1 MVVYSSMSALGLQV
15 RISRSRGRR
24 RKVWGWPQR
33 DDSGAHN
40 VHLTTIRTLD
50 IKLAILLQTLASTPG
65 CPNVGSIDFG
75 ERLTVVI
82 RKRSVSWT
90 S

>member
-1 MVVYSSMSALGLQV
+1 MLYELDVSSGVLSTNLAPA
-15 RISRSRGRR
+15 RSPSKGG
-24 RKVWGWPQR
+24 GWPQR
-33 DDSGAHN
+33 DDSGARN

-65 CPNVGSIDFG
+65 CPNVGSMDFG

-82 RKRSVSWT
+82 RKRSVSWM